1 MNKPDNPYQA
11 PKTNIQPADTTAEK
25 IRLENIRH
33 ETSIKSIGFIYY
45 LTAFIMAPI
54 AFGFL
59 MVAIEVTNPENI
71 LIAGGLIL
79 MIFFLLWTARKLR
92 QLKPTAKIPSTLISI
107 IGLLAIPIGPVISL
121 YTLYA
126 IYCKKGRLIL
136 SNEYR
141 EIIDATPDIRYQTS
155 IIIWIALTAILLM
168 IATAIII
175 PMVN

>member
-45 LTAFIMAPI
+45 LMAFIMAPI
-54 AFGFL
+54 VFGFL

-79 MIFFLLWTARKLR
+79 MIFFFYGLLENYDNLSQ
-92 QLKPTAKIPSTLISI
+92 QLKFHQHLFRLLGCWLFPLAQSSACTHFMLFIAKRA
-107 IGLLAIPIGPVISL
+107 G
-121 YTLYA
+121 
-126 IYCKKGRLIL
+126 
-136 SNEYR
+136 
-141 EIIDATPDIRYQTS
+141 
-155 IIIWIALTAILLM
+155 
-168 IATAIII
+168 
-175 PMVN
+175 